1 MNLPVRPYHTL
12 YIIYVAVMLAMPA
25 SLLTSCSGSR
35 AGDPVEIRRLDLALQ
50 TDTMPEDP
58 ALRSA
63 AATLF
68 SLSGYGP
75 LTDSALHAYNRNPAI
90 RLHDRAMDSVW
101 HDMQPLENNLGRM
114 RFSFEKLFPDNH
126 FPAVFTIVSPFNQS
140 VFTADTLLF
149 LGLNH
154 YLGTDYPPYAYFPDY
169 IRARKTPERLLPD
182 IAEAIVRGNY
192 PYRPSAEYPT
202 ALSRMLYEGAVTEA
216 VMQICGL
223 SEQQALGYDTE
234 EMKWA
239 DANEHRVWQT
249 MAEQKMIFSTD
260 PQLTAMLVSPA
271 PFTSAINPRSPGAIG
286 RFIGHR
292 IISATLDRHAISLP
306 DLLSPAV
313 YDSETTLPQSGYK

>member
-1 MNLPVRPYHTL
+1 
-12 YIIYVAVMLAMPA
+12 MLALPA
-25 SLLTSCSGSR
+25 SFLSSCSGNT
-35 AGDPVEIRRLDLALQ
+35 AGSPVEIRRLDLALRA
-50 TDTMPEDP
+50 DIMPEDTDMQ
-58 ALRSA
+58 SA

-101 HDMQPLENNLGRM
+101 HDLQPLENSLGRM
-114 RFSFEKLFPDNH
+114 KFSFEKLFSDNR

-169 IRARKTPERLLPD
+169 IRARKIPERLLPD

-234 EMKWA
+234 AMKWA
-239 DANEHRVWQT
+239 EANEHRVWQT

-260 PQLTAMLVSPA
+260 PQLAAMLVSPA
-271 PFTSAINPRSPGAIG
+271 PFTSVINPLSPGAIG

-292 IISATLDRHAISLP
+292 IISTTLDRHAIALP
-306 DLLSPAV
+306 DLLSPAF

>member
-1 MNLPVRPYHTL
+1 MNLPVRQYYTL

-50 TDTMPEDP
+50 TDIMPEDP
-58 ALRSA
+58 TLRSA

-114 RFSFEKLFPDNH
+114 RFSFEKLFPDKR

-140 VFTADTLLF
+140 VFTADTLLY

-169 IRARKTPERLLPD
+169 IRTRKTPERLLPD